1 MRSFLRRYKINLFEV
16 PVFSTFWGVLFKSYI
31 RLKGDSEFKNYN
43 ILVNFKIFW
52 K

>member
-1 MRSFLRRYKINLFEV
+1 MPIFSFFY
-16 PVFSTFWGVLFKSYI
+16 WGLFKIYI